1 MPKIT
6 IDLNVNTH
14 RILKELAKKD
24 RRSLTNYINITL
36 EDYALNNEKNLS
48 SLETSEE
55 KTVNT
60 TKPVKKSIIG
70 DEEEYYR
77 EYGNKGEEILGW
89 Q

>member
-6 IDLNVNTH
+6 IDLNANTH

-36 EDYALNNEKNLS
+36 EDYALDNEKNLS

-70 DEEEYYR
+70 FDDDKEER
-77 EYGNKGEEILGW
+77 LGW

>member
-6 IDLNVNTH
+6 IDLNANTH

-36 EDYALNNEKNLS
+36 EDYALDNEKNLF
-48 SLETSEE
+48 SLETNEE

-70 DEEEYYR
+70 FDDDEEER
-77 EYGNKGEEILGW
+77 LTW

>member
-6 IDLNVNTH
+6 IDLNANTH

-36 EDYALNNEKNLS
+36 EDYALDNEKNLS
-48 SLETSEE
+48 SLETNEE

-60 TKPVKKSIIG
+60 TKPVKKSIIE
-70 DEEEYYR
+70 DEE
-77 EYGNKGEEILGW
+77 GKFSKW
-89 Q
+89 TT